1 MKKNQ
6 RKNADFPYHV
16 DNFLLKYMPARNLS
30 LNTINSYGDT
40 LLLFMEYIELKH
52 SISRDNLCMTDITP
66 ELVDEFIQWLEQDR
80 NCSQATCNN
89 RLAAIKSFAKYV
101 SKKDVKY
108 VYTAQQIK
116 ALEAKET
123 PSPVIKH
130 LSKDQTKLLIETP
143 NKNRRKGRRDLA
155 LLSLL
160 YDSAARVQELCD
172 LTVGS
177 IRVDDAPD
185 VTLTGKGNQ
194 TRTVPI
200 MHGTAT
206 LLKSYLQENNL
217 ISPAKFENPLF
228 SNARGEKLT
237 RAGVTYIVKKYFITA
252 KEKDPTMP
260 DKISPHVLRH
270 SRAMH
275 MLQSGIHLVYIRD
288 FLGHSFV
295 QTTEVYAQA
304 DPETKRKNIEK
315 AQLHID
321 TDLPDWRL
329 NKKLMD
335 FLEDFR
341 KS

>member
-1 MKKNQ
+1 MKKSQ
-6 RKNADFPYHV
+6 RKNADFPYHM

-40 LLLFMEYIELKH
+40 LLLFMEYIELAH
-52 SISRDNLCMTDITP
+52 SISRDNLSMTDITP
-66 ELVDEFIQWLEQDR
+66 TLVDEFIQWLEKER
-80 NCSQATCNN
+80 NCSQSTCNN
-89 RLAAIKSFAKYV
+89 RLAAIKSFVKYV
-101 SKKDVKY
+101 SKKDAKY
-108 VYTAQQIK
+108 VYIAQQIK
-116 ALEAKET
+116 ELETKEA
-123 PSPVIKH
+123 PSPAIKH
-130 LSKDQTKLLIETP
+130 LTKNQTKLLIESP

-155 LLSLL
+155 LLSLM

-177 IRVDDAPD
+177 IRVDDAPV
-185 VTLTGKGNQ
+185 VTLTGKGNK

-200 MHGTAT
+200 MQGTAQ
-206 LLKSYLQENNL
+206 LLKSYMEENNL
-217 ISPAKFENPLF
+217 NCPEKLEYPLF

-237 RAGVTYIVKKYFITA
+237 RAGVTYIVKKYFNAA

-275 MLQSGIHLVYIRD
+275 MLQSGTHLVYIRD

-295 QTTEVYAQA
+295 QTTEVYARA
-304 DPETKRKNIEK
+304 DPETKRKDIEK

-335 FLEDFR
+335 FLAEFR